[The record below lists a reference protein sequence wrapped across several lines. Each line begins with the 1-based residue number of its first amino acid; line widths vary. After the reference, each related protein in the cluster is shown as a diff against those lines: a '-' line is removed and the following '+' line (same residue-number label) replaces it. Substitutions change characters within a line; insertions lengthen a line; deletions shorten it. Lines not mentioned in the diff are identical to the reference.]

1 MVGPLQGI
9 KVVDFTQVIAAP
21 ACSTILADW
30 GAEVVKVEPLGG
42 EWERVLASYLR
53 TPLIRKSDKG
63 GEVQFYFELVNR
75 GKKDLAVNLRQE
87 RGREIIY
94 KLIDNA
100 DVFIASYEV
109 DVLNRFGLDF
119 ASLSQRTPRLI
130 HAVLTGYG
138 MQGPLKSE
146 RGYDYT
152 AAWARAGMMYM
163 IGEPGSSPPPARPG
177 MVDMVAAVHMAA
189 AVSAALFSRE
199 KTGRGQELTL
209 SLYQVGVWTM
219 GLDIQS
225 ALFGM
230 PLPKSDRL
238 RVPNALWNTYCSKD
252 GRWFQLAMLT
262 EDFWAPFCRSIE
274 RPDLENDPRFNTA
287 ENRDRNSEEL
297 IQILD
302 QMIATR
308 TMAEWERRFKEH
320 DIIYGIAL
328 SPTEIT
334 TDPQALA
341 NDFFVEIEHP
351 VAGKIKLINST
362 AKFSETPAS
371 VRSGAPQLGQHTEEI
386 LLDLGYTWDDIS
398 ELKDQGVIL

>member
-9 KVVDFTQVIAAP
+9 KVVSFAQVVAGP
-21 ACSTILADW
+21 ACSAILADW
-30 GAEVVKVEPLGG
+30 GAEVVKVEPLLG
-42 EWERVLASYLR
+42 EWERHIANHLR
-53 TPLIRKSDKG
+53 TPLIKKNDK
-63 GEVQFYFELVNR
+63 GEVQFYFELLNR
-75 GKKDLAVNLRQE
+75 NKKDLAVNLRHE

-100 DVFIASYEV
+100 DVFIANYEV

-119 ASLSQRTPRLI
+119 ASLSQRAPRLI
-130 HAVLTGYG
+130 YTVLTGYG
-138 MQGPLKSE
+138 MQGPLKDE
-146 RGYDYT
+146 RGYDFT
-152 AAWARAGMMYM
+152 AAWARAGMLHL
-163 IGEPGSSPPPARPG
+163 IGASGRPG
-177 MVDMVAAVHMAA
+177 ILDMVAAVHMAA

-238 RVPNALWNTYCSKD
+238 QAPNVLWNTYCSKD
-252 GRWFQLAMLT
+252 GRWFQMAMLT

-274 RPDLENDPRFNTA
+274 RPDLENDPRFNTP

-302 QMIATR
+302 QLIATK

-328 SPTEIT
+328 SPTEVT

-351 VAGKIKLINST
+351 VAGKVKLVNST
-362 AKFSETPAS
+362 VKFSETPAS
-371 VRSGAPQLGQHTEEI
+371 VRSVAPQLGQHTEEI